1 MKRIAI
7 TENEKKEKEVQTSFD
22 LRDNHLNIIEKLTL
36 SQKVKKMKSKNRQCE
51 MRLVLNVNSID

>member
-7 TENEKKEKEVQTSFD
+7 AENEKKEKEAKTSFD

>member
-7 TENEKKEKEVQTSFD
+7 AENEKKEKELKTSFD
-22 LRDNHLNIIEKLTL
+22 LRDNHLNIIEKLTI